1 MKKRHIIVTLLLALL
16 LVMLCGCHG
25 ENTDPPMTDQT
36 GTQTVGSDTS
46 DGKGRVVLSA
56 EERARNLQ
64 SMSFDWIELKI
75 KAAVGTGAVTVQYPY
90 HMHDRIC
97 VPMDSIIDSELTL
110 YTALLD
116 YDGELVESVIHK
128 GLVDLYEGERIGT
141 FWLLDTDGTVLGL
154 TDHNQETLTR
164 ILFIADST
172 GNVLHEVVL
181 PSSGNWLAKLVVTE
195 QYLVLNINADVLIF
209 DHSLTQLRQVTFTD
223 YGVITFIDE
232 ADNGTLTV
240 SFNNLAEFRSV
251 YYELNLDTG
260 VYTVNDTL
268 APVDSS
274 IIGASIQYTDDY
286 DRYYVENSG
295 VYGWIDGATET
306 DTLLTWTGVGMTSE
320 GVYPYEVINMN
331 AILVEY
337 RDIIT
342 EKRGYYLLRRT
353 EKPTDDRRELV
364 LGLVGLG
371 SQMEAY
377 LANAASQFNSTQ
389 DQWNVTVRFY
399 ETVDTGFETT
409 RAIDTYGNDVI
420 TGNAPD
426 IVGVGNAF
434 DPVILSVAQKGGYT
448 DLSDVFGDVM
458 LPCIR
463 DAYQTEYGMYAVPMR
478 FIVDT
483 FVTASDTEDTGDA
496 DLESVY
502 AAAAALDGGEALYSM
517 PYAYQRNRVLTV
529 GLESFMD
536 RESGSC
542 TFDSEAFIEF
552 LGFYDTLE
560 QYNNTELGYVY
571 EGGMVGGTIAYA
583 GSPDIV
589 TNFARGHLRYLY
601 LSVTKADI
609 LYGLTETFRDVPFS
623 FCGYPSDDGMRSY
636 LTGMGNMMIT
646 ADTENYDGA
655 LAFLQYLF
663 TEEVQSSAGLS
674 NYGMSPITEHLETAL
689 TKSVHVYD
697 TRGYLSEKDS
707 SGIPVYYRSCIG
719 SFHPD
724 DPALAQF
731 TAEPDKYVI
740 EYFTEEET
748 AHIRSLFYETEMQ
761 GMADQT
767 VMSIINEELSYWQNG
782 VKSPEETAKIIQSR
796 VWIYLNE

>member
-1 MKKRHIIVTLLLALL
+1 MKKQHIVITLLLALL
-16 LVMLCGCHG
+16 LVLLCGCHG
-25 ENTDPPMTDQT
+25 ENTDPPTTDQT
-36 GTQTVGSDTS
+36 GTQTIGSDTG
-46 DGKGRVVLSA
+46 DGTGRVVLSA

-64 SMSFDWIELKI
+64 SMSFDWIELKQ
-75 KAAVGTGAVTVQYPY
+75 KAAVGTGAGTVHYPY

-97 VPMDSIIDSELTL
+97 VPMDSNIDSEYTL

-116 YDGELVESVIHK
+116 YDGELVDTVIHK
-128 GLVDLYEGERIGT
+128 GLADLYEGERIGT

-154 TDHNQETLTR
+154 TDHNQETQTR
-164 ILFIADST
+164 FLFIADST
-172 GNVLHEVVL
+172 GNVLHEAVL
-181 PSSGNWLAKLVVTE
+181 PSSGNWQTRLVATE
-195 QYLVLNINADVLIF
+195 QYLVLNIFQDILIF
-209 DHSLTQLRQVTFTD
+209 DRSLTQLRQVTFTD
-223 YGVITFIDE
+223 YGVVTFIDE

-268 APVDSS
+268 ASVDSS
-274 IIGASIQYTDDY
+274 IMGAAIQYTDDY
-286 DRYYVENSG
+286 DRYYIGGAG
-295 VYGWIDGATET
+295 VYGWIDGATEN

-320 GVYPYEVINMN
+320 GAYPYDVINMN
-331 AILVEY
+331 AMLVQY

-342 EKRGYYLLRRT
+342 GKKAYYLLRRS
-353 EKPTDDRRELV
+353 EKPMDDRRELV

-389 DQWNVTVRFY
+389 DQWNVTVRTY

-409 RAIDTYGNDVI
+409 RAVDTYGNDVI

-483 FVTASDTEDTGDA
+483 FVTAADTEGA
-496 DLESVY
+496 DLDSVY
-502 AAAAALDGGEALYSM
+502 AAAAALDEGEALYSM
-517 PYAYQRNRVLTV
+517 PYSYQLNRVLTV

-542 TFDSEAFIEF
+542 NFDSDAFIEF
-552 LGFYDTLE
+552 LRFYDALE

-571 EGGMVGGTIAYA
+571 EGGMAGSTIAYA

-589 TNFARGHLRYLY
+589 TNFVCGHLRCLY
-601 LSVTKADI
+601 LPVTKVNI

-623 FCGYPSDDGMRSY
+623 FCGYPSNDGMRSY

-646 ADTENYDGA
+646 ADTEHYDGA

-663 TEEVQSSAGLS
+663 TEEIQSSEGLS
-674 NYGMSPITEHLETAL
+674 DYGMSPIMEHLETAL
-689 TKSVHVYD
+689 AKSVYVYD
-697 TRGYLSEKDS
+697 TRGYLSEIDS
-707 SGIPVYYRSCIG
+707 SGTPVYYRSCIG

-724 DPALAQF
+724 DPMLAEF
-731 TAEPDKYVI
+731 AARPDKYVI
-740 EYFTEEET
+740 ERFTEEET

-761 GMADQT
+761 SMADQT

-782 VKSPEETAKIIQSR
+782 VKSLEETAKIIQSR